1 MYVFMCKNDAG
12 YVCMCVY
19 TCVCSC
25 AMMMRYLYVFMC
37 NDDEVFVCI
46 HVQ

>member
-1 MYVFMCKNDAG
+1 
-12 YVCMCVY
+12 VCMCVY
-19 TCVCSC
+19 MCVCSC
-25 AMMMRYLYVFMC
+25 AMMIGYLYVFVL